1 MIKLIA
7 EAGGMTAGTIFILK
21 SIASNFIGDYIE
33 SLIKRVLIK
42 NKRHYVIYTHSV
54 KHKDK
59 LPEHD
64 AKLFVCQ
71 DPPCDLLHIDKND
84 LGLRR

>member
-7 EAGGMTAGTIFILK
+7 EAGGMTAGIIFIFK
-21 SIASNFIGDYIE
+21 SIASNFIGDYLE
-33 SLIKRVLIK
+33 SIFKHLFIRS
-42 NKRHYVIYTHSV
+42 KRHYVIYTHSV

-71 DPPCDLLHIDKND
+71 DPPCDLLHTDKND
-84 LGLRR
+84 LGLHG